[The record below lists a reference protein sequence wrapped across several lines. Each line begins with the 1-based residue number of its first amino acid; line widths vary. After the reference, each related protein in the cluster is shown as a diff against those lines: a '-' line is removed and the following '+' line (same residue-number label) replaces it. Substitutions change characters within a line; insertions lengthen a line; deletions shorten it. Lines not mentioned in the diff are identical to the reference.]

1 MIIVKSNN
9 SQLNQFTDSEKSFC
23 FRKFSHSWV
32 AINPNPKGIIQ
43 FIGSF
48 VFGSFPIN
56 SYKHLFQNLFEQ
68 GYTIFV
74 FRFPFTPLKFD
85 HWQVATELLKEEY
98 ALRVE
103 IIKFLI
109 ENRKISHQNLE
120 IYLKDTNYYW
130 LGHSLGCKYI
140 ALLEILS
147 NYSAQ
152 RDFIL
157 HTSLGVRYDDKLIS
171 LINSVDIAREKAEQ
185 KISKLLNKSI
195 ELSKYFIQN
204 QPSILLAPEISN
216 TVSINKTNI
225 PKTKPLSK
233 LELLVSPNA
242 RETKLMIAESKNLF
256 NLTAIISF
264 SQDFI
269 ARDDINFL
277 CKQLSLKP
285 IYPPLHKELFGWH
298 LDPNAVEIRHL
309 GVCINQLFAE
319 LKTRINICKACE
331 T

>member
-1 MIIVKSNN
+1 MIIIKSNN
-9 SQLNQFTDSEKSFC
+9 SKLNQFTDSEKSFC

-32 AINPNPKGIIQ
+32 AINPKPKGIIQ

-48 VFGSFPIN
+48 IFGSFPIN
-56 SYKHLFQNLFEQ
+56 SYKYLFQNLFEQ

-98 ALRVE
+98 ILRVE
-103 IIKFLI
+103 IIKFLT
-109 ENRKISHQNLE
+109 ENEKISQQDLE

-140 ALLEILS
+140 SLLEILS
-147 NYSAQ
+147 NFSTQ
-152 RDFIL
+152 RDLIL
-157 HTSLGVRYDDKLIS
+157 HKSLGARYNNKLIS

-185 KISKLLNKSI
+185 KISQLLNKNI
-195 ELSKYFIQN
+195 ELNKYFIQD
-204 QPSILLAPEISN
+204 QSSILLAPEISN

-233 LELLVSPNA
+233 LELLISPNA

-269 ARDDINFL
+269 SKDDVNFFAQ
-277 CKQLSLKP
+277 QLSLKP
-285 IYPPLHKELFGWH
+285 FRPPVDKELFGWH
-298 LDPNAVEIRHL
+298 LEPNAVEIKHL
-309 GVCINQLFAE
+309 GICINQIFEE
-319 LKTRINICKACE
+319 LVQR
-331 T
+331 